1 MANCEKCK
9 NRTRCENDAQ
19 QLKPC
24 PFCGGTKL
32 KVESKSVLDGYAG
45 DIHRVER
52 MTFSVRCN
60 SCHARGGVA
69 GGRVIKSFRFS
80 MTEKDL
86 PEWAT
91 TDTKL
96 KEKAIEAWNR
106 RVNDERKT
114 D

>member
-1 MANCEKCK
+1 MAE
-9 NRTRCENDAQ
+9 
-19 QLKPC
+19 LKPC

-32 KVESKSVLDGYAG
+32 KVESKSVLDGYID
-45 DIHRVER
+45 DICRVER
-52 MTFSVRCN
+52 MTYSVRCN

-69 GGRVIKSFRFS
+69 GGRVINSFRLT
-80 MTEKDL
+80 MAEKDL

-106 RVNDERKT
+106 RANNE
-114 D
+114 

>member
-1 MANCEKCK
+1 MPEK
-9 NRTRCENDAQ
+9 
-19 QLKPC
+19 LKPC
-24 PFCGGTKL
+24 PFCGSTKL
-32 KVESKSVLDGYAG
+32 KVESKSVLEGYIE
-45 DIHRVER
+45 DIARVER

-69 GGRVIKSFRFS
+69 GGRVIASFRLT

-106 RVNDERKT
+106 RADNAKV
-114 D
+114 

>member
-1 MANCEKCK
+1 MAEKI
-9 NRTRCENDAQ
+9 
-19 QLKPC
+19 KPC

-60 SCHARGGVA
+60 SCHARGGTA
-69 GGRVIKSFRFS
+69 SGRVIKSFRLT

-106 RVNDERKT
+106 RVNDAKL
-114 D
+114 